1 MSKWQEECLGE
12 LATIEIGGTPPRE
25 ITKYWARDEQDGHTW
40 VSIADLGS
48 RIVSHSKERIT
59 ELGVRNSNVKRVPK
73 GTLIMSFKLSIGRA
87 GIAGTDLYT
96 NEAIAAIVPANH
108 RIDAE
113 FLYHV
118 LPPIA
123 KNAITDNA
131 VKGVTLNKQK
141 LRSLLLRFPQSLN
154 EQKRIAEILSTI
166 DKTIAHTEALIQ
178 KYQQIKAGLM
188 HDLFTRGITS
198 DGQLRPPREQAPE
211 LYKDSAIGW
220 IPKEWSWGALSKYLN
235 GTPKNGYSPREID
248 EWNGCFALGLGCL
261 TLSGYKAVQLKSV
274 DLRSAIESGALLEDG
289 DFLVSRANT
298 PQLVGLCGVY
308 QEMSSPCIY
317 PDLMMR
323 IQPNKLIHA
332 KYLEQY
338 LLSAEVRIRLTALA
352 VGTSASM
359 VKLNSKSLMNFI
371 VAIPKEGEQK
381 LIVKKSEKINKY
393 LNNLESSCSKLKEK
407 KSGLMHDLLTGKVP
421 VTISES

>member
-1 MSKWQEECLGE
+1 MSEWQEKSLGE

-25 ITKYWARDEQDGHTW
+25 IAKYWARDEQDGHTW

-59 ELGVRNSNVKRVPK
+59 ELGVRNSNVKRVPE

-96 NEAIAAIVPANH
+96 NEAIAAIVPTNH

-141 LRSLLLRFPQSLN
+141 LRSLLLRFPRSLN

-166 DKTIAHTEALIQ
+166 DQTIANTEALIQ

-188 HDLFTRGITS
+188 HDLFTRGITP
-198 DGQLRPPREQAPE
+198 DGKLRPPREQAPE

-220 IPKEWSWGALSKYLN
+220 IPKEWEAKKLGEVVQFQRGHDIVEANFEKGTYPVVSSSGIIGYHSKCTAKSPNVVVGRKGTIGKVHFLDVDFWAHDTSLYAINFHQNDPLFVYYLCSYLN
-235 GTPKNGYSPREID
+235 LARFGTKSGSPSLNRNDIHP
-248 EWNGCFALGLGCL
+248 
-261 TLSGYKAVQLKSV
+261 
-274 DLRSAIESGALLEDG
+274 LE
-289 DFLVSRANT
+289 VIC
-298 PQLVGLCGVY
+298 P
-308 QEMSSPCIY
+308 SP
-317 PDLMMR
+317 D
-323 IQPNKLIHA
+323 
-332 KYLEQY
+332 
-338 LLSAEVRIRLTALA
+338 
-352 VGTSASM
+352 
-359 VKLNSKSLMNFI
+359 
-371 VAIPKEGEQK
+371 EQK
-381 LIVKKSEKINKY
+381 IINSRLIATDEKIKIIREG
-393 LNNLESSCSKLKEK
+393 LEKLRKQ

-421 VTISES
+421 VTLSES